1 MSALPPS
8 PWSTCVERGADWLS
22 SAGPESDVVI
32 SSRVRLAR
40 NLAGLPFVNKATPD
54 DRSLVL
60 SRCRNQLVQSGL
72 APRLV
77 WADVQALSP
86 IDRQLLVER
95 HLMSKEHAR
104 GDLPRALA
112 VSTPDQRL
120 ALMMNEEDHLRLQ
133 VLLSGFALDE
143 AWRLADE
150 VDDVLERGLDFAF
163 HQRFGYLT
171 ACPTNV
177 ALGARM
183 SVMLHLPALKLT
195 AEVDK
200 VRRAAKDMS
209 LTVRGFYGEGS
220 EATGDLYQLSNQTT
234 LGKNESSTL
243 AELAQQ
249 IVPQIIAYERDARQR
264 LLEKRRRVIEDAVFR
279 ALGTLR
285 SARLLTPEEALTL
298 LSLVRLGV
306 LAGLVPALHEQT
318 VNQLFLLTQP
328 SHLQRLAGHE
338 LDQQRRR
345 EVRADLVRER
355 LGG

>member
-8 PWSTCVERGADWLS
+8 PWSACVERGADWLS
-22 SAGPESDVVI
+22 SAGPDSDVVI

-40 NLAGLPFVNKATPD
+40 NLAGLPFVNRATTD
-54 DRSLVL
+54 DRAAVL
-60 SRCRNQLVQSGL
+60 SRCRTQLVQSGL

-86 IDRQLLVER
+86 LDRQLLVER
-95 HLMSKEHAR
+95 HLMSKEHAK
-104 GDLPRALA
+104 GDQPRALA

-120 ALMMNEEDHLRLQ
+120 SIMMNEEDHLRLQ
-133 VLLSGFALDE
+133 VLLPACALDE

-150 VDDVLERGLDFAF
+150 LDDVLERGLDFAF
-163 HQRFGYLT
+163 HHRFGYLT

-177 ALGARM
+177 GLGARM

-195 AEVDK
+195 GEVDK
-200 VRRAAKDMS
+200 VRRAAKDMA

-234 LGKNESSTL
+234 LGKSERVTL
-243 AELAQQ
+243 DELARQ
-249 IVPQIIAYERDARQR
+249 ILPQVVAYERDARQR
-264 LLEKRRRVIEDAVFR
+264 LVEKRRRVIDDAVFR
-279 ALGTLR
+279 AFGTLR
-285 SARLLTPEEALTL
+285 SARLLTPEEALSL

-306 LAGLVPALHEQT
+306 LAGLVPSLREQT
-318 VNQLFLLTQP
+318 VNQLMLLTQP
-328 SHLQRLAGHE
+328 SHLQRLVGSE

-345 EVRADLVRER
+345 EARADLMRER
-355 LGG
+355 LGA